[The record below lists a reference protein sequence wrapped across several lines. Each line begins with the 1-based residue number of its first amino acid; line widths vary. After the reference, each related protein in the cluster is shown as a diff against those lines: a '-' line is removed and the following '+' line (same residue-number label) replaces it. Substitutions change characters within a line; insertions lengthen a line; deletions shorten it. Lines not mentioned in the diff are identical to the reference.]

1 MLPGRTDETA
11 PVFPIA
17 GAVFLER
24 FRLLTT
30 ISPLFFVRLTGL
42 NIFQHPAL
50 GHQGVTPMGKKI
62 TLEEKWRQQAEAAKK
77 EAEKLPHGKEREALM
92 RKAGS
97 YKPPRKSMNGCHR
110 LRCSR
115 RSKTAS
121 IAAFGRDSPNLFLS
135 KRPVKRARLP
145 LPPQI

>member
-1 MLPGRTDETA
+1 VRLMLPGRTDETA

-50 GHQGVTPMGKKI
+50 GHQGVIPTGKKI

-92 RKAGS
+92 RKA
-97 YKPPRKSMNGCHR
+97 RQ
-110 LRCSR
+110 LQ
-115 RSKTAS
+115 TAS
-121 IAAFGRDSPNLFLS
+121 QINEWLSSPALQ
-135 KRPVKRARLP
+135 
-145 LPPQI
+145 PPK